1 MRDDKENI
9 FRSVIQKLKE
19 SNQNQINELFDFQLK
34 MNEIYHHAYMIEGNE
49 EIKNK
54 ILKVSSPV

>member
-1 MRDDKENI
+1 MREDKEKI

-19 SNQNQINELFDFQLK
+19 SNQSQIDELFNYQLK
-34 MNEIYHHAYMIEGNE
+34 MNEIYHHAYMIEGND

>member
-9 FRSVIQKLKE
+9 FRSVIQKLKD
-19 SNQNQINELFDFQLK
+19 SNQYQLDELFNYQLK
-34 MNEIYHHAYMIEGNE
+34 MNEIYHYAYMIEGNE

-54 ILKVSSPV
+54 ILNASSPV

>member
-9 FRSVIQKLKE
+9 FRSVIQKLKD

-34 MNEIYHHAYMIEGNE
+34 MNEIYHHAYMIKGND

>member
-1 MRDDKENI
+1 MRDDKEKI
-9 FRSVIQKLKE
+9 FRSVIEKLKD

-49 EIKNK
+49 ELKNK